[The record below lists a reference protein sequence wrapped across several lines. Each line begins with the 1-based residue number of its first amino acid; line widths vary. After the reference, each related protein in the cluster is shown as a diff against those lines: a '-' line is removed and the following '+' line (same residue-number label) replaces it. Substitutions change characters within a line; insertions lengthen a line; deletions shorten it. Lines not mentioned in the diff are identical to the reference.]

1 MHKEEHDLL
10 DVLKF
15 ELGFLETGGYRR
27 SLRAPWR
34 APLIFEDSP
43 TCARYY
49 REKNPQP
56 CGECL
61 LTQFVPNELREKKI
75 ACRYIQLNAEGDTLD
90 SLYHW
95 AYEPEIET
103 AIRRWL
109 FLTIQ
114 RLDSVPQDGSPLS
127 KSKSKPDMPGA
138 VICRGQCSEGCTTTR
153 SRMKGRD

>member
-1 MHKEEHDLL
+1 MHKDEHDLL

-43 TCARYY
+43 TCATYY
-49 REKNPQP
+49 RERNAQP
-56 CGECL
+56 CGGCL
-61 LTQFVPNELREKKI
+61 LMRFVPNELREKKI
-75 ACRYIQLNAEGDTLD
+75 ACRHIPLNAEGDTLD

-103 AIRRWL
+103 AMRRWL
-109 FLTIQ
+109 VSTIQ
-114 RLDSVPQDGSPLS
+114 RLENSVPQDG
-127 KSKSKPDMPGA
+127 
-138 VICRGQCSEGCTTTR
+138 C
-153 SRMKGRD
+153 RMKGRD

>member
-1 MHKEEHDLL
+1 MDKDERDLL

-15 ELGFLETGGYRR
+15 ELGFLEKGGYQR
-27 SLRAPWR
+27 SPLTPWR

-61 LTQFVPNELREKKI
+61 LMPFVPNELREKKI
-75 ACRYIQLNAEGDTLD
+75 ACRHIPLNTEGDTLD

-114 RLDSVPQDGSPLS
+114 RLENRVPLDGSPLKRIEIQAS
-127 KSKSKPDMPGA
+127 YARGCDLPGT
-138 VICRGQCSEGCTTTR
+138 VLRGLHYPALE
-153 SRMKGRD
+153 

>member
-1 MHKEEHDLL
+1 MHKGEHDLL

-27 SLRAPWR
+27 SLCAPWR

-49 REKNPQP
+49 REKKPQP

-61 LTQFVPNELREKKI
+61 LMQFVPNELREKKI

-114 RLDSVPQDGSPLS
+114 RLENRVPLDGSPLKRIEIQAS
-127 KSKSKPDMPGA
+127 FARGCDLPGT
-138 VICRGQCSEGCTTTR
+138 VLRGLHHPALE
-153 SRMKGRD
+153 